1 MPSEPLRILL
11 VDDHPLVRNGLR
23 ALLSSMTEMMVV
35 GEATNGE
42 EAIIQAAELQPDI
55 ILMDLHMP
63 GLNGIE
69 ATRRILQVSPRIG
82 ILVLTMLE
90 DDASVFAAM
99 RAGARGYLLK
109 GADQA
114 DVLRAIR
121 VVAHGEAIFSPS
133 IAQRLMQ
140 YFANMQPMLPKAAF
154 PDLTDREREILG
166 LTAPRPSCVPSKL
179 DWGRD
184 RQCCLPCPLKR
195 NAFSWL
201 LLRVE
206 RANLMLLSKHAS
218 VQKAGVAMLTPISA
232 FSAAPARAYCFA
244 ISTCLVPGSTK
255 QTVPESRIIGAVF
268 PSRWYII
275 GRVAGAI
282 SPKTAPII
290 QLDR

>member
-1 MPSEPLRILL
+1 MPNEPLRILL

-23 ALLSSMTEMMVV
+23 ALLSSMTEMTVV

-63 GLNGIE
+63 GPNGIE
-69 ATRRILQVSPRIG
+69 ATRRILQASPRTG

-114 DVLRAIR
+114 DVLRAIG
-121 VVAHGEAIFSPS
+121 VIAHGEAIFSPS

-140 YFANMQPMLPKAAF
+140 YFANMQPMLPQAAF

-166 LTAPRPSCVPSKL
+166 LIALGKS
-179 DWGRD
+179 
-184 RQCCLPCPLKR
+184 
-195 NAFSWL
+195 NAEL
-201 LLRVE
+201 AE
-206 RANLMLLSKHAS
+206 E
-218 VQKAGVAMLTPISA
+218 
-232 FSAAPARAYCFA
+232 
-244 ISTCLVPGSTK
+244 LVL
-255 QTVPESRIIGAVF
+255 
-268 PSRWYII
+268 
-275 GRVAGAI
+275 
-282 SPKTAPII
+282 SPKTVSNHVSNIVSKL
-290 QLDR
+290 QVVDRAQAVLRAKQAGWG